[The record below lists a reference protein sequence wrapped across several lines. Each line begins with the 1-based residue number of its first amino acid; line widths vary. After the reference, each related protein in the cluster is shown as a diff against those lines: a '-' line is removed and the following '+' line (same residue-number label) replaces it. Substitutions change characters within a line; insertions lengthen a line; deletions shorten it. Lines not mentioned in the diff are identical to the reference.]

1 MIYETKG
8 TEKIGEL
15 FKGWEESLIWSA
27 MQGVMGKIYV
37 TDREE
42 PLSAMVILGDFCF
55 FAGQPDRELVSF
67 KPDWRSSDFII
78 MVPQN
83 GEWAEVIE
91 EVYGEKAKKVTRYA
105 IKKEG
110 DIFDREKL
118 KAMAANLP
126 EGCEL
131 KLIDEALYTGCL
143 KEEWSRDFVSQY
155 ETWEEYRRM
164 GLGAVVLQDGVI
176 VAGASSYSSYEGGIE
191 IEIGTR
197 EEYRRRGLATA
208 CGARLVLEC
217 LIRGWYPS
225 WDARNLWSVGLSEK
239 LGYHFSHAYDA
250 YDILGY

>member
-55 FAGQPDRELVSF
+55 FAGRPDRELVSF

-131 KLIDEALYTGCL
+131 RLIDEALYTGCL

-155 ETWEEYRRM
+155 ETWEEYRRL
-164 GLGAVVLQDGVI
+164 GLGAVVLKDGEI
-176 VAGASSYSSYEGGIE
+176 AAGASSYSSYEGGIE

-197 EEYRRRGLATA
+197 EEYRRKGLATA
-208 CGARLVLEC
+208 CGARLILEC
-217 LIRGWYPS
+217 LSRGWYPS
-225 WDARNLWSVGLSEK
+225 WDARNLWSVGL
-239 LGYHFSHAYDA
+239 
-250 YDILGY
+250 